1 MISRDKVSEI
11 ICIIDE
17 FCKFFE
23 AEIAE
28 KLLIS

>member
-1 MISRDKVSEI
+1 MISKDKVSEI
-11 ICIIDE
+11 FSIIDE

-23 AEIAE
+23 AENAE